1 MKTEEL
7 KTLMELC
14 KKMPYCMITVNH
26 DGVRILI
33 HDKKMFDEITDGLEK
48 ETEVYEDTTFTSC
61 TIDGVLYQKADRNE
75 AEYEL

>member
-1 MKTEEL
+1 MKAEEL
-7 KTLMELC
+7 KALMEMC
-14 KKMPYCMITVNH
+14 KNAPYCMISVGFE
-26 DGVRILI
+26 GVRILI
-33 HDKKMFDEITDGLEK
+33 HDKKMFDEITDELEK